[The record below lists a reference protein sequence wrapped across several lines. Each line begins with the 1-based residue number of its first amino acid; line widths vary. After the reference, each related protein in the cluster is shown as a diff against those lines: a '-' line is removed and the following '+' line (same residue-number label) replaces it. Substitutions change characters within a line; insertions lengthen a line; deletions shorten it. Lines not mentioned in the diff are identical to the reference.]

1 MTSDASRS
9 VRFQVEP
16 VNWATARQDLLAI
29 REEVFVEEQGVPME
43 LDVDGLDP
51 ACVQVLARTEQGQ
64 PIGTARMTAGGKI
77 GRMAVIKA
85 WRGRG
90 VGTALLKELLTE
102 ARARRLTHV
111 LLDAQ
116 VQALPF
122 YEKHGFRAEGEGF
135 FDAGLPHLN
144 MTLRLLT

>member
-1 MTSDASRS
+1 
-9 VRFQVEP
+9 
-16 VNWATARQDLLAI
+16 
-29 REEVFVEEQGVPME
+29 
-43 LDVDGLDP
+43 
-51 ACVQVLARTEQGQ
+51 
-64 PIGTARMTAGGKI
+64 MTAGGKI

-102 ARARRLTHV
+102 ARARGLTHV
-111 LLDAQ
+111 LLDAR

-122 YEKHGFRAEGEGF
+122 YEKHGFRAEGEIF
-135 FDAGLPHLN
+135 LDAGLPHLN